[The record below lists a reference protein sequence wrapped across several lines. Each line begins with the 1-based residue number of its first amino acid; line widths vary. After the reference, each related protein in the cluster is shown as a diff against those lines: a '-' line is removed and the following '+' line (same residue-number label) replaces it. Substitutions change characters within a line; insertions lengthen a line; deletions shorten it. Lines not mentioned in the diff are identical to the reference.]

1 MFDIGFWE
9 LVTLAI
15 LALLI
20 VGPEK
25 LPKVARDAGHIIG
38 KVRRFIHDARL
49 ELEREL
55 DDSPHQELKKSIDHV
70 EQLMKEA
77 PDRILAENN
86 TNKHSSKS

>member
-1 MFDIGFWE
+1 MA
-9 LVTLAI
+9 V

-25 LPKVARDAGHIIG
+25 LPKVARDTGRIIG

-55 DDSPHQELKKSIDHV
+55 EDAPHQELKKSIDHV

-77 PDRILAENN
+77 PDRIVAEEDIHQN
-86 TNKHSSKS
+86 TSKS